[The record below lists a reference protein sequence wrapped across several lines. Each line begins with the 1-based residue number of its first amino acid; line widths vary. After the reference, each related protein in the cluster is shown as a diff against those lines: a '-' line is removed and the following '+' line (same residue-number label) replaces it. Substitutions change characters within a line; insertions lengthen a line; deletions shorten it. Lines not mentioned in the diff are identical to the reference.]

1 MTAVG
6 VRDWRLSLLPE
17 GAGAGSESTLI
28 LGSISISTSPSGDVL
43 TPLLLD
49 IVEVGWGVKVRK
61 LGRALELGSGRIQ
74 GRARFSWR
82 VESREVSFG
91 R

>member
-6 VRDWRLSLLPE
+6 VRDRGPSLLLE
-17 GAGAGSESTLI
+17 VAGAGSESKLI

-43 TPLLLD
+43 IPLLLD

-61 LGRALELGSGRIQ
+61 LGRALGWIPGDVKVGRDLA
-74 GRARFSWR
+74 G
-82 VESREVSFG
+82 G
-91 R
+91 